1 MPGLRL
7 TLAQAA
13 RLWALD
19 RDRVRSLLFALVDA
33 GFLVRAGDGQYARR
47 GDSVEGVVRNVRT
60 RTKTVRA
67 GRTG

>member
-33 GFLVRAGDGQYARR
+33 GSWCGQATVSTRA
-47 GDSVEGVVRNVRT
+47 VEIPSKG
-60 RTKTVRA
+60 
-67 GRTG
+67 